1 MITTN
6 MTRNRR
12 AGTLLAALA
21 ATALTLSACGGDA
34 EEAVENAADTA
45 GSTST
50 AANQDGGHDGHSGHS
65 HSHEGATGDPN
76 ATPANEIE
84 GADLTE
90 GTFNPLE
97 SAPAGTES
105 VSGVAYV
112 ARHDEGTT
120 VTIDVEGLQ
129 PEAAY
134 MSHLHAQPC
143 AEDDG
148 GPHFRFDEK
157 GSEKPPNEVHI
168 AFTADADGAAN
179 TTVSNDNP
187 NSEGAKSIVLHLD
200 DEDGTKFACADL

>member
-1 MITTN
+1 MITTT

-12 AGTLLAALA
+12 AGTMLAALA

-45 GSTST
+45 GSTAT
-50 AANQDGGHDGHSGHS
+50 TDAGQGDGHSGHD
-65 HSHEGATGDPN
+65 HSHEGAIGDPN

-84 GADLTE
+84 GADLVE
-90 GTFNPLE
+90 GTVEPLE
-97 SAPAGTES
+97 SAPAGTDS
-105 VSGVAYV
+105 VSGVAYL

-120 VTIDVEGLQ
+120 VTIDVDGLQ
-129 PEAAY
+129 PDAAY
-134 MSHLHAQPC
+134 MAHLHAQPC

-148 GPHFRFDEK
+148 GSHFMYDEK
-157 GSEKPPNEVHI
+157 GEEVPPNEVHI
-168 AFTADADGAAN
+168 AFTADAEGAVS

-200 DEDGTKFACADL
+200 DEDGTKFACADF